1 MNNVYITLKIDLL
14 ALIVKLNNANLA
26 TKFLIIKDSLVNNL
40 NFFNRVK
47 NVDIVNCLFVKMMN
61 VK

>member
-1 MNNVYITLKIDLL
+1 MNNVCITLKIDLL
-14 ALIVKLNNANLA
+14 ALIVKLNNANPA
-26 TKFLIIKDSLVNNL
+26 TKFLIIKDSLVSNL

-47 NVDIVNCLFVKMMN
+47 NVDIVNCQFVKMMN

>member
-47 NVDIVNCLFVKMMN
+47 NVDIVNYLFARMMN